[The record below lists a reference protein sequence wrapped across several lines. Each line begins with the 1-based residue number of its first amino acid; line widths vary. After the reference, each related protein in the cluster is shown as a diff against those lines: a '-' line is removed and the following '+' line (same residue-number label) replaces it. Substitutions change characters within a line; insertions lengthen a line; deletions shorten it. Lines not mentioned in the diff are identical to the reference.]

1 MLLNNHVLFLA
12 GTITELEDHLTAAEA
27 SMLHLLIP

>member
-1 MLLNNHVLFLA
+1 MSIIMFYFLA

-27 SMLHLLIP
+27 SMLHLLNQ